1 MSISDK
7 YVEENRFLFLETPLG
22 PDKLLL
28 ESYSGQEGISQLFS
42 FQLEL
47 LSEDHKID
55 FADLLG
61 QKVHFGVAGP
71 EGSTRRHIHGIVTS
85 FAQLPSRERF
95 ARYRAVVSPSI
106 WKLTR
111 KQCSRIFQDMSAAD
125 IIRKVLQGYEVDYQL
140 QSYAVREYCVQYRE
154 TDFAFISRLME
165 EEGMYYFFK
174 QLEDGDKM
182 VIGDTP
188 SSHLDMPGESTIT
201 YDEVAGGER
210 WETRIYNWSKTQ
222 QWDSGKCEL
231 RDYNFETPRVNL
243 ATQKEILPSVQV
255 GRVTHKMSLAGNCP
269 GLEVYDYP
277 GCYKNT
283 GDGNHLVETDMRQI
297 EAAQFLI
304 RGESNVFNLIP
315 GYRFTLKR
323 HFNADGQYLVT
334 SVVHSAAE
342 GAFHSTAE
350 GAGEDHFENT
360 FTCIP
365 FTIPYHPP
373 RQTPRPQ
380 VRGCQTALVV
390 GQSGEEIYTDKY
402 GRIKVQFHWD
412 REGQK
417 NESSSCW
424 VRVATFW
431 AGKNWGAIHIPR
443 IGQEVVVDFLEGDP
457 DRPLVVGS
465 VYNADNMPPYSLPGE
480 KTKSC
485 VKSRSSKNG
494 SASNFNEIRFEDLKG
509 SEEIFVQAEKDVNI
523 LVKNDETAEIGHD
536 LTITVKNNRTVTIK
550 VDDSEEVDGNQ
561 KVEVKGDQDTT
572 VRGNQTVEVDGDQKT
587 VVVGKQDVRVD
598 GDETTNIIGKENHT
612 AVGGRTTNIAA
623 SDSLTVMARLSIT
636 ATGGINI
643 NSAGLIDVTAPVILL
658 NTPMLQVAGAVQC
671 SAVISPT
678 YTPGAGNMV

>member
-1 MSISDK
+1 MSTSDR
-7 YVEENRFLFLETPLG
+7 YVGENRFLFLETPLG

-47 LSEDHKID
+47 LSEDHRID
-55 FADLLG
+55 FGGLLG

-95 ARYRAVVSPSI
+95 ARYRAVVSPSL

-111 KQCSRIFQDMSAAD
+111 RQSSRIFQNKSADA
-125 IIRKVLQGYEVDYQL
+125 IIREVLQGYEVDYEQ
-140 QSYAVREYCVQYRE
+140 QSYPVRDYCVQYRE
-154 TDFAFISRLME
+154 SDFAFISRLME
-165 EEGMYYFFK
+165 EEGMYYFFR
-174 QLEDGDKM
+174 QLDSGDKM
-182 VIGDTP
+182 VIGDTT
-188 SSHLDMPGESTIT
+188 SSHPNMPGGSTII

-210 WETRIYNWSKTQ
+210 FETRIYNWSKTQ

-231 RDYNFETPRVNL
+231 RDYNFETPRLSL
-243 ATQKEILPSVQV
+243 AVQKEILPSVQV
-255 GRVTHKMSLAGNCP
+255 GDVTHQMSLQGNSSD
-269 GLEVYDYP
+269 LEIYDYP
-277 GCYKNT
+277 GCYQDT
-283 GDGNHLVETDMRQI
+283 SRGDPLVATAMRQI
-297 EAAQFLI
+297 ETAEFLI

-315 GYRFTLKR
+315 GYRFTLDR
-323 HFNADGQYLVT
+323 HFNADGEYLVT

-342 GAFHSTAE
+342 GVFHSTAQ

-365 FTIPYHPP
+365 FAIPYHPP
-373 RQTPRPQ
+373 RQTPRPR

-412 REGQK
+412 RVGQK
-417 NESSSCW
+417 NENSSCW

-443 IGQEVVVDFLEGDP
+443 VGQEVVIDFLEGDP

-485 VKSRSSKNG
+485 VKSRSSKQG
-494 SASNFNEIRFEDLKG
+494 AASNFNEIRFEDLKG
-509 SEEIFVQAEKDVNI
+509 REEIFVQAEKDVNI
-523 LVKNDETAEIGHD
+523 LVKHDETAEIRHD
-536 LTITVKNNRTVTIK
+536 VTITVKNNRTVTIK

-561 KVEVKGDQDTT
+561 KIEVKGNQDTT
-572 VRGNQTVEVDGDQKT
+572 VRGNQSVEVDGNQKT
-587 VVVGKQDVRVD
+587 KVMGKQDVQIV
-598 GDETTNIIGKENHT
+598 GNETTHIVGKESHA

-623 SDSLTVMARLSIT
+623 NDSLTVATSISIT
-636 ATGGINI
+636 AGAGITI
-643 NSAGLIDVTAPVILL
+643 TSGAPITISAPMISLTTA
-658 NTPMLQVAGAVQC
+658 MLQVAGVVQC
-671 SAVISPT
+671 TSVVSPT